1 MPRPLDVA
9 QTNRFRK
16 PERPEKIRI
25 MTSVNSQSQTRLTGA
40 DHKLTLI
47 ETEDG
52 EVYGRCDSRAGND
65 LAAVCLLREAGTGAV
80 ESLPPLPRGSSRSAS
95 FLPGRQGRPPG
106 SAPWADVHAAGRSD
120 LLFRRRPQYLRPS
133 YQAQSVGERLFG
145 SARVSRG
152 PENVPLWAV
161 PADSFF
167 SRAQSSRNP
176 RLARL
181 QFTSVATRRIIGF
194 SAKPNK

>member
-1 MPRPLDVA
+1 MPKPLDVA

-25 MTSVNSQSQTRLTGA
+25 VTSVNSQSQMRLTGA
-40 DHKLTLI
+40 DHKLTLV

-52 EVYGRCDSRAGND
+52 GVYGRCDSRAGND

-106 SAPWADVHAAGRSD
+106 SAPWADVHAAGRGD
-120 LLFRRRPQYLRPS
+120 LLFRLRPQYVRPS
-133 YQAQSVGERLFG
+133 YPAQSVGERLFG
-145 SARVSRG
+145 SARVSRRPG
-152 PENVPLWAV
+152 NVLLWGLS
-161 PADSFF
+161 ADSFLAEANH
-167 SRAQSSRNP
+167 RATQNLLDCNSP
-176 RLARL
+176 
-181 QFTSVATRRIIGF
+181 
-194 SAKPNK
+194 K

>member
-25 MTSVNSQSQTRLTGA
+25 LSHVNSQSQTRLTGA
-40 DHKLTLI
+40 DHKLTLVV
-47 ETEDG
+47 TEDG
-52 EVYGRCDSRAGND
+52 GVYGRCDSRAGND

-95 FLPGRQGRPPG
+95 FLPWRQGRPPG
-106 SAPWADVHAAGRSD
+106 SPPRTHVHAAGRSD
-120 LLFRRRPQYLRPS
+120 LLFCWRPQYLCPS
-133 YQAQSVGERLFG
+133 DPAQSVGERLFG

-152 PENVPLWAV
+152 PGNVPLWAV
-161 PADSFF
+161 PADSFLADPNH
-167 SRAQSSRNP
+167 RATQSLLDCN
-176 RLARL
+176 LL
-181 QFTSVATRRIIGF
+181 Q
-194 SAKPNK
+194 